1 MVLYVCFRCN
11 YNTTHKNSFKN
22 HLNRK
27 FICNPILE
35 DISIESIKLF
45 YGFIKNE
52 NTNNDELQ
60 NHSKILQ
67 ITPNHSNPFTPNNS
81 IFTPNN
87 SIFTPNNSKI
97 DQSENHE
104 NRCEYCKKTYSRKD
118 NLTKHLKRCKK
129 KQIIEENN
137 LYEKEKFL
145 EMKQELEELKK
156 NKNTNLTNITNNKVI
171 NINLNNYGSENVDYI
186 NKKELTR
193 LLTGAFHAIPKLVEN
208 IHFNPE
214 HPENHNIKITN
225 KKEPYIKVR
234 KDNKWQLQDKKETLE
249 NLVDDKYY
257 ILEDH
262 FGDLDDNT
270 LKAHTK
276 AMIEKFIDRFNS
288 DEELQKTIQRK
299 VEMVILNNS

>member
-104 NRCEYCKKTYSRKD
+104 AE
-118 NLTKHLKRCKK
+118 
-129 KQIIEENN
+129 
-137 LYEKEKFL
+137 
-145 EMKQELEELKK
+145 
-156 NKNTNLTNITNNKVI
+156 
-171 NINLNNYGSENVDYI
+171 
-186 NKKELTR
+186 
-193 LLTGAFHAIPKLVEN
+193 PKG
-208 IHFNPE
+208 P
-214 HPENHNIKITN
+214 K
-225 KKEPYIKVR
+225 
-234 KDNKWQLQDKKETLE
+234 
-249 NLVDDKYY
+249 
-257 ILEDH
+257 
-262 FGDLDDNT
+262 
-270 LKAHTK
+270 
-276 AMIEKFIDRFNS
+276 IDRHADLGCGSRLSQAWAGNS
-288 DEELQKTIQRK
+288 VRL
-299 VEMVILNNS
+299 